1 MFLRKY
7 QEELQRKYDPNNI
20 FNNNPKPVEE
30 PKPEVEVSEQKKKF
44 TWWWNREKSTK
55 VETQIQPEEKAKNKE
70 EFKKAKKIKI
80 NEKQYQLNKSI
91 TVKKG
96 EDILQ
101 DSTVEQKTYQRFVG
115 KFNKKGVLN
124 SKVYP
129 MNVDSETEYTILG
142 WATIDGEKYTLINSN
157 VEGQVFLFDE
167 QGKMY
172 ENVGMIEDD
181 RLVFDTIGIDSYPEN
196 LLYRRQ

>member
-1 MFLRKY
+1 MKKIVVCLLACFGLNACIYAGDVDLLPVRSK
-7 QEELQRKYDPNNI
+7 I
-20 FNNNPKPVEE
+20 FNLY
-30 PKPEVEVSEQKKKF
+30 
-44 TWWWNREKSTK
+44 KSHGI
-55 VETQIQPEEKAKNKE
+55 EYYDNKE
-70 EFKKAKKIKI
+70 VMIDNRLLRE
-80 NEKQYQLNKSI
+80 NHYDLNKAI

-172 ENVGMIEDD
+172 ENIGRIE
-181 RLVFDTIGIDSYPEN
+181 VHINCSF
-196 LLYRRQ
+196 Q